1 MKITDVPF
9 AVLRLQYQLARFPL
23 QVIETQVVGRMDTEA
38 PARLLYE
45 RSLGRLDLAV
55 GTALGAADL
64 EQRGAALLERSDA
77 LAHAAR
83 LDTAADRTVEQSE
96 AELKDALDAAAQV
109 RQEAPTEK
117 QEAVMEA
124 RVGAAHEKAAA
135 IQNAEDRVAQA
146 KKQTD
151 KVAAQRKN
159 AVEAA
164 KREEQ
169 DKIRAAEQSVTA
181 VSTAKSE
188 DAQKKRS
195 DAATKLAQATRVGQ
209 LADSEKQQRRSDGT
223 DDA

>member
-23 QVIETQVVGRMDTEA
+23 QVIEHQVVARMDTEA

-45 RSLGRLDLAV
+45 RSMGRLDLAV
-55 GTALGAADL
+55 GTALGAPEL

-77 LAHAAR
+77 LARAAR

-96 AELKDALDAAAQV
+96 AELKDARDAAAQV
-109 RQEAPTEK
+109 RQQAPSEK
-117 QEAVMEA
+117 QDAVIEA
-124 RVGAAHEKAAA
+124 RVDAAHKKAAA
-135 IQNAEDRVAQA
+135 IQKAEDRVADA

-169 DKIRAAEQSVTA
+169 DRIRAAERSVTA
-181 VSTAKSE
+181 VADAKAK
-188 DAQKKRS
+188 DAREKRS
-195 DAATKLAQATRVGQ
+195 EASTKIAQANRVGQ
-209 LADSEKQQRRSDGT
+209 LADSEKQERQIDGT